1 MYMHVP
7 VHMAVWRLAILVVG
21 LPKRLRYHLSHA
33 EERRKKHIVT
43 CNKLARLFD
52 QPSDGSTFTIDL
64 EYTMP
69 NLFNLLHPRK
79 SKALI
84 AAAFSLLQVH
94 YPPAAL
100 SLYTVLGRALQWPAS
115 LLSVC
120 MPLYWLS
127 GCIRQAPH
135 CAGTKWAG
143 QTFPA
148 MRYSSSRC
156 TRDIAT

>member
-1 MYMHVP
+1 MQKKREKAHSDMQQVGIGP
-7 VHMAVWRLAILVVG
+7 LIITCCPWLSLPLLIGSLHMNYIISAVAQFQIPHNVFN
-21 LPKRLRYHLSHA
+21 LSHA
-33 EERRKKHIVT
+33 
-43 CNKLARLFD
+43 C
-52 QPSDGSTFTIDL
+52 
-64 EYTMP
+64 
-69 NLFNLLHPRK
+69 K

-84 AAAFSLLQVH
+84 AALFSLLQVH

-100 SLYTVLGRALQWPAS
+100 SLYTVLGRALQWSAS
-115 LLSVC
+115 LLSVYI
-120 MPLYWLS
+120 PLYWLS
-127 GCIRQAPH
+127 GCIRQALH